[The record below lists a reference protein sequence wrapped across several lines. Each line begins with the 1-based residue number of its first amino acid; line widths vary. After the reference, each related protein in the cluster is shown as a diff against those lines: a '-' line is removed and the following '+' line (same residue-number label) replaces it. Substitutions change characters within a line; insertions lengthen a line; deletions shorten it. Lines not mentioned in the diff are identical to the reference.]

1 MKNIGFVL
9 IVIGIIMTVVT
20 GFNYVTRERVVD
32 VGPVHISANKDNP
45 IEWSPILGGV
55 ILVAGIVVVL
65 TKRNEK

>member
-65 TKRNEK
+65 TKRNDK